1 VWRPDRCINAQVF
14 PDPTADQAICFIRSI
29 ISNMGL
35 SRIVYLSEAVKLLS
49 HGKLRA
55 LVDGCSER
63 NHAHGVSG
71 LLLHSGGNFM
81 QVLEGEEMVIA
92 TLYAKIAKDPRH
104 KNVRTL
110 LHRETDRRLFGD
122 WGMQLA
128 NPGQV
133 QSMDTAALD
142 RALIRLR
149 LAPDAQA
156 VESDAI
162 NLLQEFRRQLMQAA

>member
-1 VWRPDRCINAQVF
+1 
-14 PDPTADQAICFIRSI
+14 
-29 ISNMGL
+29 MGL
-35 SRIVYLSEAVKLLS
+35 TRIVYLSEAAKLLS
-49 HGKLRA
+49 HSKLQA
-55 LVDGCSER
+55 MVDEYSKR
-63 NHAHGVSG
+63 NHAQGISG

-81 QVLEGEEMVIA
+81 QVLEGEEMVIS

-110 LHRETDRRLFGD
+110 LHRATDRRLFED

-133 QSMDTAALD
+133 QSMDTAALN

-156 VESDAI
+156 MESDAI
-162 NLLQEFRRQLMQAA
+162 NLLQEFRRQLMAA